1 MTDRNATAAWITQA
15 EASANRPV
23 HLLELVF
30 DSATTRLTDAD
41 RTITWGGNDY
51 LALGHFLGFSD
62 IEESSEVEVTS
73 MTGTLSGVDQTYV
86 SLFLSE
92 TYLDRPVNLYKAFLD
107 AGLGVVSDPLLIFSG
122 RLNQPV
128 INENPDDGTCTLA
141 ISATSHWVDFE
152 RRPGR
157 HTNHAEQQVW
167 FPGDKGFEF
176 SSEIVKEIRWG
187 RS

>member
-1 MTDRNATAAWITQA
+1 MADRNATAAWITQA

-30 DSATTRLTDAD
+30 DSTTTRLTDAD
-41 RTITWGGNDY
+41 RTINWGGNDY

-107 AGLGVVSDPLLIFSG
+107 ASLGVVSDPLLIFSG

-167 FPGDKGFEF
+167 FPCDQGFEF